1 MTTGQD
7 NYAVMVDV
15 ATGIM
20 DKNNAK
26 WNADTKVSAAVVNV
40 KLTRKTIGE
49 LAGIQGSSAT
59 GATMS
64 KNTNW
69 QVAAIQTE
77 HICSGLKS
85 FYDDTD
91 DETSYA
97 VIDFNNTDFEYGK
110 AIEVV
115 KRMQIVQDVAA
126 LIPIASLLPFK
137 VLATEI
143 TDQQIAIDNFKG
155 SIPTGKVLK
164 TEKKAATKQ
173 LRSCFTILR
182 KQMKKLD
189 NLMGNRKISDPT
201 FFDTYTNGRKI
212 YNSGKGHVT
221 ELLDLMPEHFEA
233 ILGKK
238 IEIGDSVTIR
248 VHGAFGASVGLTDT
262 PGVLPTSGLI
272 NVDGDTDIKLKV
284 PEDFGGKFG
293 HWLVINNHNLLDDVS
308 VTVLLAK
315 GN

>member
-15 ATGIM
+15 ATGVM
-20 DKNNAK
+20 DRNNAK
-26 WNADTKVSAAVVNV
+26 WNADTKISAVVVDV
-40 KLTRKTIGE
+40 KLKRKTIDE
-49 LAGIQGSSAT
+49 LAGIQGTSAA

-64 KNTNW
+64 KNTFW
-69 QVAAIQTE
+69 QVAAAKTE

-85 FYDDTD
+85 YYDDTD

-110 AIEVV
+110 GMEVV
-115 KRMQIVQDVAA
+115 KRMQIIQDVAA

-137 VLATEI
+137 ILATEI
-143 TDQQIAIDNFKG
+143 TDHQIAINEFKG
-155 SIPTGKVLK
+155 SIPKGKILK

-173 LRSCFTILR
+173 LRVCFTLLR

-189 NLMGNRKISDPT
+189 NLMGTRKVGEPT
-201 FFDTYTNGRKI
+201 FFDAYTNGRKI
-212 YNSGKGHVT
+212 FNSGKGHIT
-221 ELLDLMPEHFEA
+221 EHLDLMPEQFES
-233 ILGKK
+233 IMGKK
-238 IEIGDSVTIR
+238 IENGDTLTIR
-248 VHGAFGASVGLTDT
+248 VYGAYGASIGLTDT
-262 PGVLPTSGLI
+262 PSVLPTTGMKI
-272 NVDGDTDIKLKV
+272 IDGDTELKLKV
-284 PEDFGGKFG
+284 PDDFGGKFG